1 MAKSAR
7 SSTRKTNN
15 QRLKANVFGPVEA
28 ARAERLS
35 AKLLELA
42 AQPKPPNPES
52 NEIKIVNDAGEEEA
66 KMGEDNAAAEA
77 NDNSMDVDNTK
88 PTSSKRSDKKR
99 IEKRRKKSKIV
110 FPKYGDKKKT
120 KKR

>member
-7 SSTRKTNN
+7 SSTRKANN
-15 QRLKANVFGPVEA
+15 QRLKANVFGPIEA

-42 AQPKPPNPES
+42 AQPKPPKPES
-52 NEIKIVNDAGEEEA
+52 NEMKIEDDAAEEA
-66 KMGEDNAAAEA
+66 KIDEDTAVVEA
-77 NDNSMDVDNTK
+77 NDNTMDVDSAK

-99 IEKRRKKSKIV
+99 IEKRKKKSKIV
-110 FPKYGDKKKT
+110 FPKYSDKKKT